1 MQMSPLISLKASEF
15 SANRIAIVTTSR
27 RFNLTKARQLLNYQP
42 LVPQQE
48 AKQRTVQYFSKLRN
62 TQPLHS
68 PGSGSGLITVCMLLL
83 VLLVAFL
90 LVQWTGSK

>member
-1 MQMSPLISLKASEF
+1 MSPLVSLNASEF

-48 AKQRTVQYFSKLRN
+48 AKQRTVQFFSHLKH
-62 TQPLHS
+62 TQSLHS
-68 PGSGSGLITVCMLLL
+68 PSGRSGLLKVCIILL
-83 VLLVAFL
+83 VLLVGFL
-90 LVQWTGSK
+90 LVRLTSSK